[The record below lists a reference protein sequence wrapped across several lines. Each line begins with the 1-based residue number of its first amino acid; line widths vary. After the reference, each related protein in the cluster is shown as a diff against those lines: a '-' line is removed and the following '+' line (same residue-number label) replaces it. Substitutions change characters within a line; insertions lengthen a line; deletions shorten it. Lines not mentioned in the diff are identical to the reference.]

1 MNSIKSKLFT
11 ACEDYLKSRISRLS
25 AELKSLEIDL
35 ENESKS
41 SAGDKYET
49 GREMINM
56 EWNKISNQLQQFK
69 VQKDLLEKAKNR
81 INREVS
87 GLGSLVKTNAAN
99 YFIAIPAGKII
110 IEEGEY
116 FAIGPG
122 SPIAQLFQQKKAGE
136 EIVFNGK
143 STKILE
149 VV

>member
-1 MNSIKSKLFT
+1 MDVKSKLFT
-11 ACEDYLKSRISRLS
+11 ACESYLESRISRLT
-25 AELKSLEIDL
+25 AELKSLEVDL
-35 ENESKS
+35 ENETKS

-69 VQKDLLEKAKNR
+69 VQKDILEKAKNR
-81 INREVS
+81 TNTEVS
-87 GLGSLVKTNAAN
+87 GLGSLVKTTMAN
-99 YFIAIPAGKII
+99 YFIAIPSGKIVVD
-110 IEEGEY
+110 GETY

-122 SPIAQLFQQKKAGE
+122 SPIAQLLQNKKAGE

-143 STKILE
+143 SAEILE